1 MSETREFIFN
11 EIDFDSTT
19 IEDFID
25 NLDFM
30 DSKICIFI
38 VNKESKRFIELMKFI
53 NNKVEMEIVIYNS
66 INKKYFGK
74 YAI

>member
-1 MSETREFIFN
+1 MSISIFKINIYKDLLSSEFINEDERIKISNLSETREFIFN

-38 VNKESKRFIELMKFI
+38 VNKE
-53 NNKVEMEIVIYNS
+53 
-66 INKKYFGK
+66 
-74 YAI
+74 